1 MSGHAEPG
9 EAGGGGQQCGTEPLA
24 DDTLREKRKKG
35 AGFLFECVA
44 ILKSGT
50 GKIRCGLVSGL
61 GCQKKRAGRETCY
74 LFGAFCA
81 SNFGQWP
88 DLSLEPS
95 PRERGREVFPK
106 RRALFVHKRIAIR
119 LVR

>member
-1 MSGHAEPG
+1 MVFCWFPFNTARVIGILKKTNPQEASDLLVSGHAEPG

-24 DDTLREKRKKG
+24 DGTLRERRKKG

-50 GKIRCGLVSGL
+50 GKRRCGLVSGL

-74 LFGAFCA
+74 LFGAF
-81 SNFGQWP
+81 
-88 DLSLEPS
+88 L
-95 PRERGREVFPK
+95 R
-106 RRALFVHKRIAIR
+106 
-119 LVR
+119 